1 MGTGLPHFSPVVE
14 AKKLGP
20 SPSKG
25 KYRLVLSESCLLR
38 QCIAV
43 HSMSRL
49 RSCQNTCT
57 CVQCTLILQPRS
69 H

>member
-25 KYRLVLSESCLLR
+25 KRILSSLCL
-38 QCIAV
+38 CFVYGGNA
-43 HSMSRL
+43 
-49 RSCQNTCT
+49 
-57 CVQCTLILQPRS
+57 VQCNQ
-69 H
+69 